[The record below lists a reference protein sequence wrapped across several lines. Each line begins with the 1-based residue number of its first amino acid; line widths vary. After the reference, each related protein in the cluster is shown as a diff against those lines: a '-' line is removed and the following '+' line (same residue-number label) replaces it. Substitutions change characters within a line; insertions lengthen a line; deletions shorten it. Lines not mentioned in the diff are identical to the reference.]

1 MKLIIA
7 GSRHYPPHQADQL
20 VSEAM
25 QHIPTPER
33 VISGTATGVDQAG
46 ERWAEA
52 NGVPVER
59 MPADWSTH
67 GRAAGPLRN
76 RRMAQEADALL
87 LIWDGKS
94 RGSASML
101 REARARRL
109 RIWQAVAPVKASA
122 KRHTAKERLEAL
134 ARRLAGG
141 ESEK

>member
-20 VSEAM
+20 VAKAM

-33 VISGTATGVDQAG
+33 VISGTANGIDQAG

-59 MPADWSTH
+59 MPADWSAH

-76 RRMAQEADALL
+76 RGMAAKADALL
-87 LIWDGKS
+87 LIWDGRS
-94 RGSASML
+94 RGSANML
-101 REARARRL
+101 QEARAKKL
-109 RIWQAVAPVKASA
+109 RIWKAVAQVDGSA
-122 KRHTAKERLEAL
+122 
-134 ARRLAGG
+134 
-141 ESEK
+141 